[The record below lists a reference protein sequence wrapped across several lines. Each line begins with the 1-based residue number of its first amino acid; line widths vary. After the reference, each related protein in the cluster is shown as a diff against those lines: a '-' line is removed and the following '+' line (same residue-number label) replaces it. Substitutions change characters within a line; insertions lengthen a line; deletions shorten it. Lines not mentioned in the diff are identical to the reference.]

1 MFDFEGAGMNF
12 RKILM
17 EYVGKDIYIGIEEKD
32 GCRTEHVIHGY
43 RLTQCSGQNGD
54 FCRVVPENPAAASVE
69 LDISAEVTG
78 YHQGILL
85 VDVEAMSRSLNY
97 HIFIADEIEWI

>member
-1 MFDFEGAGMNF
+1 MNF

-43 RLTQCSGQNGD
+43 RLTQSSGEERGFLPGCS
-54 FCRVVPENPAAASVE
+54 
-69 LDISAEVTG
+69 
-78 YHQGILL
+78 
-85 VDVEAMSRSLNY
+85 
-97 HIFIADEIEWI
+97 